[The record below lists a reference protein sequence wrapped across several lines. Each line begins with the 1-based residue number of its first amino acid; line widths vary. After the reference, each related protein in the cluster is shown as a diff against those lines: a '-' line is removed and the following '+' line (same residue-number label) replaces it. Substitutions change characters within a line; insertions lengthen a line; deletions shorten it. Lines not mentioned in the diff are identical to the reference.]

1 MEQTTFRQT
10 RPQTEVVIKPEAGSG
25 KRHDTCLVE
34 YPFTAC
40 WDYRC
45 FFLLLFPTP
54 IGRLFP
60 RMQQAEKNTLGG
72 EGWLVDIP
80 LVYDGKG

>member
-10 RPQTEVVIKPEAGSG
+10 TRTEVAIKPEAGSG
-25 KRHDTCLVE
+25 KRHDTCLGRNI
-34 YPFTAC
+34 PSLMLS
-40 WDYRC
+40 YRY
-45 FFLLLFPTP
+45 FFLLLFPTT
-54 IGRLFP
+54 IGRLLP